1 MQSVDML
8 LEPLRAFLS
17 QIGVFLPRLM
27 LALLAVVI
35 GWMLAKL
42 LSFAVVKAL
51 RTVNFHVLT
60 ERSGMD
66 GFMRQG
72 GLQRDT
78 GSLFGLLVYW
88 LVIIASLIV
97 AFNFLGLTYVTDL
110 LHRVVLFLP
119 KIFVALLVLTL
130 GGYFARFVGQTVE
143 ARASANALH
152 DAELIGTIAHYAVFG
167 FVILI
172 ALDQVDIGGPI
183 VRDSFL
189 IVLAGV
195 VFAAALAVG
204 LGLKDWV
211 ARRLDER
218 WPGTPRPPANAPK
231 VTKPDLF
238 DDLRR

>member
-1 MQSVDML
+1 MQSVDMM
-8 LEPLRAFLS
+8 LEPLRAFLA
-17 QIGVFLPRLM
+17 QIGLYLPRMM

-35 GWMLAKL
+35 GWILAKL
-42 LSFAVVKAL
+42 LSFALVKAL

-66 GFMRQG
+66 DFLRQG

-78 GSLFGLLVYW
+78 ASLFGLLVYW
-88 LVIIASLIV
+88 LVIVASLIV

-119 KIFVALLVLTL
+119 KIFIALLVLAL

-143 ARASANALH
+143 TRARSNGLN
-152 DAELIGTIAHYAVFG
+152 DAETIGSIAQYAVLG

-211 ARRLDER
+211 SRRLEQR
-218 WPGTPRPPANAPK
+218 WPSTAKPEPPAPG
-231 VTKPDLF
+231 KPNLF
-238 DDLRR
+238 DDLKR